1 MTTLGKILIFLNLVF
16 ALLLGILIIQV
27 YATRTS
33 WRAAHDRVT
42 GFLTVSEANVKTLRA
57 EIDDIKKRKDEEI
70 NEKQK
75 QLDNSKK
82 DVARLEQQVDQ
93 VNKQLKTEQANH
105 QAQRDNA
112 GVSNAELDRRQA
124 ETRALTAELNK
135 AQAANAELQKQGKV
149 LQDEKM
155 QAVINYNSEH
165 ERNVR
170 LLETFRQTSQKLE
183 LAEKKLASLG
193 TGISN
198 VQLTRNPPPED
209 VEGIILETDAKT
221 GLVTISIGSDS
232 GISPG
237 NTLEV
242 FRIKPEPKYLGTIR
256 ILDSQPHQ
264 AVGRLTAAPR
274 YGALEKGDIVASKIM
289 STKR

>member
-1 MTTLGKILIFLNLVF
+1 MTALGKILIFLNLVF

-33 WRAAHDRVT
+33 WRGAFDRT
-42 GFLTVSEANVKTLRA
+42 SGFLTVSEANVKTLRA
-57 EIDDIKKRKDEEI
+57 EIDDIKKRKDDEI
-70 NEKQK
+70 KKVQDDLAKEKVETQRQT
-75 QLDNSKK
+75 QL
-82 DVARLEQQVDQ
+82 VDQ
-93 VNKQLKTEQANH
+93 ANKQLQAERANH
-105 QAQRDNA
+105 QQQRDNA
-112 GVSNAELDRRQA
+112 GVSNAELDRRQQ
-124 ETRALTAELNK
+124 ETRALTSELNK
-135 AQAANAELQKQGKV
+135 SHAANAEMQKQNKV
-149 LQDEKM
+149 LQDERM

-170 LLETFRQTSQKLE
+170 LLEAFRQQGQKLE
-183 LAEKKLASLG
+183 LAEKKLQSLG
-193 TGISN
+193 TGISTTALN
-198 VQLTRNPPPED
+198 RNPPPED
-209 VEGIILETDAKT
+209 VEGIILDTDAKT
-221 GLVTISIGSDS
+221 GLVTISIGSDA

>member
-16 ALLLGILIIQV
+16 ALLMGILIVQV
-27 YATRTS
+27 YATRTG
-33 WRAAHDRVT
+33 WRAKYDIAV
-42 GFLTVSEANVKTLRA
+42 GNLTVSEANVKTYRA
-57 EIDDIKKRKDEEI
+57 EIDDIRKRKDEEI
-70 NEKQK
+70 KKVQDDLVKEKAQTDRQK
-75 QLDNSKK
+75 QLLAEAD
-82 DVARLEQQVDQ
+82 
-93 VNKQLKTEQANH
+93 KQLQTERANH

-183 LAEKKLASLG
+183 LAEKKLATLG

-198 VQLTRNPPPED
+198 VQLNRNPPPED
-209 VEGIILETDAKT
+209 VEGIILDTDAKT
-221 GLVTISIGSDS
+221 GLVTISIGSDA

-264 AVGRLTAAPR
+264 AVGRLTATPR